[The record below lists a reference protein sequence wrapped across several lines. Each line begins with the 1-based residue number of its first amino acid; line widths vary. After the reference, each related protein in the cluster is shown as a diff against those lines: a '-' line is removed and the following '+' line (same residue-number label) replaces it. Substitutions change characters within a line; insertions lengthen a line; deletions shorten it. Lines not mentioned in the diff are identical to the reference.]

1 MIKLDGINKYFYKN
15 KKNQLHVINN
25 TSLELPDKG
34 LVTLLGPSGSG
45 KTTLLNVIGGL
56 DDFNLGSFNINGQK
70 ITKKNYHKMD
80 KIRNLSI
87 GYIFQDYKLIDD
99 MSVYDNVAISLKM
112 CGIKDKS
119 VIKERVDYVLGV
131 LDLYRYRKRPA
142 STLSGGERQRVGIAR
157 AIAKNPDIVICDE
170 PTGNLDSK
178 NSIEIMN
185 IIKYISKERLVI
197 LVTHEVELAEFYAD
211 RIIKIEDGKIT
222 NDYKNEN
229 TKDLDYS
236 MDNKIYLKDMKDHQ
250 KFKKD
255 GVEINFYN
263 DDDKDIKLNLV
274 VRDGNIYI
282 ETENIKS
289 VEVINDSSAHE
300 LVDDHYKKIDKS
312 IYEKY
317 QFKMGE
323 FKNKKYSSVYN
334 IFSMLKYGWN
344 RIKNSTRVKKVYI
357 LCVAISAALVLYS
370 MSSMF
375 GITTIH
381 EEDYLNTDK
390 SYVIL
395 DVKKDGIKAYEEIMK
410 NDNVNYVLPFSST
423 LDIEMP
429 FAYYYQAA
437 GERAFL
443 DKVVLS
449 SKDNIK
455 SDELIFGRK
464 PQSKNEIVVD
474 KMLYEKR
481 KSASYFGLIGVFKP
495 EDMIG
500 KYIELD
506 NGEKYYIT
514 GITDAKA
521 DLIYVDN
528 GEFMK
533 ILRYSLNN
541 YNYLNDALE
550 SIISPNLCSDEIVL
564 ESGSLPSGNLDI
576 VLPSHMKGQYRIG
589 DTIDEV
595 KIGNKKTKVV
605 GFHNMA
611 GDSAADYLLS
621 DEGLFN
627 LYLSKSESLI
637 VSTNDK
643 DKFINNMASKY
654 VVKDLEKENK
664 KQYMLERNEMVQSIL
679 LTSAIFLSIT
689 LGLVYMMVRASFLSR
704 IKEVGILRAI
714 GIKKTD
720 IYRMFAGEIVMITLI
735 GGGLGTIGMYYILN
749 ALSKISMFAVKI
761 LINPAIGI
769 LSFIILFSFHLLV
782 GLLPVYFTIR
792 KTPASILSR
801 KDV

>member
-1 MIKLDGINKYFYKN
+1 MIRIDGINKYFYKN

-25 TSLELPDKG
+25 TSLELSDKG

-56 DDFNLGSFNINGQK
+56 DNFNSGSFDINGET
-70 ITKKNYHKMD
+70 ITKRNYHKMD

-211 RIIKIEDGKIT
+211 RIIKLEDGKIID
-222 NDYKNEN
+222 DYKNEN

-255 GVEINFYN
+255 GVEINFYS
-263 DDDKDIKLNLV
+263 DDVKDIKLNLV

-282 ETENIKS
+282 ETENAKG
-289 VEVINDSSAHE
+289 VEVINESSAHE

-312 IYEKY
+312 VYEKY

-334 IFSMLKYGWN
+334 IFSMLKYGWD
-344 RIKNSTRVKKVYI
+344 RIKNSSKVKKVYI
-357 LCVAISAALVLYS
+357 LCVAISAALVMYS

-381 EEDYLNTDK
+381 EDDYLNTDK
-390 SYVIL
+390 SYVSL
-395 DVKKDGIKAYEEIMK
+395 DVKKDGIKAYEDIIK
-410 NDNVNYVLPFSST
+410 NDNVNYVLPLT
-423 LDIEMP
+423 LNVDLYMP
-429 FAYYYQAA
+429 FDYYYQAV
-437 GERAFL
+437 GQRTFL
-443 DKVVLS
+443 EKIVLS
-449 SKDNIK
+449 SKDNIR
-455 SDELIFGRK
+455 SDELISGRV
-464 PQSKNEIVVD
+464 PNEKNEIVVD
-474 KMLYEKR
+474 KMLYEKN
-481 KSASYFGLIGVFKP
+481 KSISYFGLIGVFSP

-500 KYIELD
+500 KYIELS

-521 DLIYVDN
+521 ALIYVDKS
-528 GEFMK
+528 ELVKF
-533 ILRYSLNN
+533 IRYGVNN
-541 YNYLNDALE
+541 YDYINNDLE
-550 SIISPNLCSDEIVL
+550 RVISPSLYNEKITL
-564 ESGSLPSGNLDI
+564 ESGNMPIGELDI
-576 VLPSHMKGQYRIG
+576 VLPAFMKGQYHIG
-589 DTIDEV
+589 DTIEEV
-595 KIGNKKTKVV
+595 KIGEVKTKVV
-605 GFHNMA
+605 GFHDMS
-611 GDSAADYLLS
+611 GDMSEDYLLS
-621 DEGLFN
+621 DEGLFK
-627 LYLSKSESLI
+627 LYLSNSESLT
-637 VSTNDK
+637 VSVRDK
-643 DKFINNMASKY
+643 DKFIDEMAGKY
-654 VVKDLEKENK
+654 VVRDLEKENK
-664 KQYMLERNEMVQSIL
+664 KRYMLDRKEMVQSIL
-679 LTSAIFLSIT
+679 LASAVFLAIT

-714 GIKKTD
+714 GIKRTD

-735 GGGLGTIGMYYILN
+735 GGGVGSIGMYYILN
-749 ALSKISMFAVKI
+749 ALSKISMFEVKI

-769 LSFIILFSFHLLV
+769 LSFIILFLFHLVV
-782 GLLPVYFTIR
+782 GLMPVYFTIR